1 MEECGGLAAR
11 VLSIRSAPLL
21 LDPGMSRFSTLV
33 AVSALASLAMVVT
46 SADAG
51 AKKPKKPA
59 TSEPKAEEAPAP
71 IDFDRQAAVSA
82 INEVS
87 LQRCKVTNAAKGD
100 GHVTITF
107 QPGGPAEKALIDK
120 GPWVGTPVAK
130 CMAKE
135 FKKVKVPA
143 FKGEPVTVGKS
154 FKFE

>member
-1 MEECGGLAAR
+1 
-11 VLSIRSAPLL
+11 
-21 LDPGMSRFSTLV
+21 MSRFSTLV

-46 SADAG
+46 TADAG

-59 TSEPKAEEAPAP
+59 TSEPKSEEAPASTSV
-71 IDFDRQAAVSA
+71 DFDRTAAVSA

>member
-1 MEECGGLAAR
+1 MC
-11 VLSIRSAPLL
+11 
-21 LDPGMSRFSTLV
+21 RFSSTLV
-33 AVSALASLAMVVT
+33 ALSALAALAMSVST
-46 SADAG
+46 ADAG
-51 AKKPKKPA
+51 PKKPKKPTTTETKPDDA
-59 TSEPKAEEAPAP
+59 ASP
-71 IDFDRQAAVSA
+71 IDFDRNAAVSA

-87 LQRCKVTNAAKGD
+87 LQRCKATNAAKGE

-107 QPGGPAEKALIDK
+107 QPGGPADRALIDK
-120 GPWVGTPVAK
+120 GPWVGTPVGK

>member
-1 MEECGGLAAR
+1 MTRL
-11 VLSIRSAPLL
+11 
-21 LDPGMSRFSTLV
+21 STLL
-33 AVSALASLAMVVT
+33 AVSALVSLAMVVT
-46 SADAG
+46 TADAG

-59 TSEPKAEEAPAP
+59 TAEPKSEAAPAATS
-71 IDFDRQAAVSA
+71 IDFDRTAAVSA

-87 LQRCKVTNAAKGD
+87 LQRCKVTNAAKGE

-107 QPGGPAEKALIDK
+107 HPGGPAEKALIDK
-120 GPWVGTPVAK
+120 GPWVGTPVGK